1 MRIMSFNVRGAYWV
15 NDGVNHWPKR
25 ADLNSATIRKYTPD
39 VIGFQEFQQ
48 GNHEYYQ
55 TALAEYRWSLG
66 PRYGNRAP
74 FEYPAI
80 AWNSAKLRLCGV
92 GGFWLSSSPQVYSG
106 AWRTDCI
113 RSAQW
118 ARFQPVEGGRTWVFL
133 NTHLDHVSELARL
146 EGARLIIG
154 QLAAIA
160 PDEPLVITGDFNCD
174 PGTPPYQAFA
184 EAGLVDCFLAAGG
197 TDGPE
202 SLTFHGFKG
211 RGYVLKDGRTERI
224 DWILARGMKA
234 LSCDSVRDEDPPRYP
249 SDHYPV
255 LAEVGDGL

>member
-1 MRIMSFNVRGAYWV
+1 
-15 NDGVNHWPKR
+15 
-25 ADLNSATIRKYTPD
+25 
-39 VIGFQEFQQ
+39 
-48 GNHEYYQ
+48 
-55 TALAEYRWSLG
+55 
-66 PRYGNRAP
+66 
-74 FEYPAI
+74 
-80 AWNSAKLRLCGV
+80 
-92 GGFWLSSSPQVYSG
+92 
-106 AWRTDCI
+106 
-113 RSAQW
+113 
-118 ARFQPVEGGRTWVFL
+118 
-133 NTHLDHVSELARL
+133 VSELARL

-224 DWILARGMKA
+224 DWRHSAATASAMRTRRATRATTIRCWRRWAMDY
-234 LSCDSVRDEDPPRYP
+234 S
-249 SDHYPV
+249 
-255 LAEVGDGL
+255 